1 MYGNFNH
8 FVAAE
13 QINDMHRAAEQSR
26 QAAELTKT
34 PKREPRESHSLAM
47 SRSWLGLRRRPKVA

>member
-13 QINDMHRAAEQSR
+13 QINDKHRAAAQSR

-34 PKREPRESHSLAM
+34 QTREPRERRSPVM
-47 SRSWLGLRRRPKVA
+47 SRSWIGLRRRPKVA

>member
-13 QINDMHRAAEQSR
+13 QTTDKHRAAEQSR

-34 PKREPRESHSLAM
+34 RTREPRAPRVYST

>member
-13 QINDMHRAAEQSR
+13 QTSDRIRAAEQSR
-26 QAAELTKT
+26 QAAELRTT
-34 PKREPRESHSLAM
+34 RTREPRTVELAA

>member
-13 QINDMHRAAEQSR
+13 QTNDKIRAAEQSR
-26 QAAELTKT
+26 HAAELRTT
-34 PKREPRESHSLAM
+34 RAREPRTVELAT

>member
-8 FVAAE
+8 FVAAD
-13 QINDMHRAAEQSR
+13 QVNDMHRAAEQSR
-26 QAAELTKT
+26 QAAELRK
-34 PKREPRESHSLAM
+34 PRTRPARHYSPSM

>member
-13 QINDMHRAAEQSR
+13 QLGDKLRAAELSR
-26 QAAELTKT
+26 QAAELTT
-34 PKREPRESHSLAM
+34 TRTREPRAPRAYST
-47 SRSWLGLRRRPKVA
+47 SRSWLGIRRRPKVA

>member
-13 QINDMHRAAEQSR
+13 QIDDLHRAAEQSR

-34 PKREPRESHSLAM
+34 RTREPQASRSYSA
-47 SRSWLGLRRRPKVA
+47 SRSWMGLRRRPKVA

>member
-13 QINDMHRAAEQSR
+13 QTNDKIRAAEQSR
-26 QAAELTKT
+26 LAAELDAPRTA
-34 PKREPRESHSLAM
+34 REPRQVSLST
-47 SRSWLGLRRRPKVA
+47 SRTRLGLRRRPKVA

>member
-1 MYGNFNH
+1 MYSNFNH

-13 QINDMHRAAEQSR
+13 QTADKHRAAEQSR
-26 QAAELTKT
+26 HAAELRVTRK
-34 PKREPRESHSLAM
+34 PEPRTVEVSM